1 MPIDIVIAA
10 RNEQATI
17 YETLA
22 ALAAQVCP
30 EPFRVIV
37 STNGCTDRT
46 ADEVRR
52 AAAELA
58 NARCTIELVDRP
70 DPGKTGALNAAEQ
83 RIDRVGVRI
92 YLDADI
98 QLSKNA
104 IAALAAAVAGPEAR
118 IAAPRKTLRKGKSWL
133 VDFCSRCWLA
143 LPWVQDDVLGGGALA
158 VNPEGRAR
166 WQEFPKIVADD
177 TFAALQFAPHERTVV
192 RECTT
197 AIRFPNSVKDML
209 RAQRRWVDGGRQLD
223 ASAFKPPYG
232 PAWSSKRRLVAM
244 LHPKV
249 FAAAMVVRCQ
259 RIAARLFTKPPQ
271 AASWSTPR

>member
-30 EPFRVIV
+30 DPFRVIV

-52 AAAELA
+52 ATRELA
-58 NARCTIELVDRP
+58 SERCAIELVDRP
-70 DPGKTGALNAAEQ
+70 EPGKTGALNAAEQ
-83 RIDRVGVRI
+83 RITAPGVRI
-92 YLDADI
+92 FLDADI
-98 QLSKNA
+98 QLSPNA
-104 IAALAAAVAGPEAR
+104 VAALAAAVAGPAAR
-118 IAAPRKTLRKGKSWL
+118 IAAPQKTLRKGASWL

-158 VNPEGRAR
+158 VNAAGRAR
-166 WQEFPKIVADD
+166 WQEFPKVVADD

-192 RECTT
+192 RDCTT

-209 RAQRRWVDGGRQLD
+209 RAQRRWVDGGRQLGE
-223 ASAFKPPYG
+223 SPYKPPYG
-232 PAWSSKRRLVAM
+232 AAWSGKRRLVAM
-244 LHPKV
+244 LNPKV

-271 AASWSTPR
+271 TAAWSTPR